1 MENFSDY
8 ILLEKN
14 YLKKLEI
21 VYYLSKKENIFF
33 DNSVV
38 FKTELA
44 RMFIDTMNID
54 IDRNIVLTACML
66 CGCKKPKEAQNLD
79 KIKTYA
85 IDGAEY
91 LSTLGFS
98 NRFCKICSEVNRYNE
113 IEDREKES
121 DILELVDC
129 FGGMLLHRP
138 EREGF
143 KAEEA
148 LILLEERNLKGKN
161 NKYLED
167 FKKFIVAMEEIKIWV
182 Y

>member
-1 MENFSDY
+1 MKNFSDY
-8 ILLEKN
+8 ILSEKN

-44 RMFIDTMNID
+44 RLFIETMD
-54 IDRNIVLTACML
+54 IDVDKNMVLTACML

-79 KIKTYA
+79 RVKTYA
-85 IDGAEY
+85 VEGAEY

-98 NRFCKICSEVNRYNE
+98 DKFCKMCIEINRYNE
-113 IEDREKES
+113 IEEREKES
-121 DILELVDC
+121 DILELIDC

-143 KAEEA
+143 KPEEA
-148 LILLEERNLKGKN
+148 LILLEERNLKGKDN
-161 NKYLED
+161 RYLKD
-167 FKKFIVAMEEIKIWV
+167 FKKFVLAMEDIKI
-182 Y
+182 

>member
-8 ILLEKN
+8 ILSEKN

-21 VYYLSKKENIFF
+21 AYYLSKKENIFF

-54 IDRNIVLTACML
+54 VDKNLVLTACIL

-85 IDGAEY
+85 LER
-91 LSTLGFS
+91 S
-98 NRFCKICSEVNRYNE
+98 R
-113 IEDREKES
+113 
-121 DILELVDC
+121 ILIWTWI
-129 FGGMLLHRP
+129 
-138 EREGF
+138 F
-143 KAEEA
+143 K
-148 LILLEERNLKGKN
+148 
-161 NKYLED
+161 
-167 FKKFIVAMEEIKIWV
+167 
-182 Y
+182 